1 MYQLSTVRHKLF
13 EFRVSVYRNSQFTYK
28 YHVNSFL
35 AVSDPVVRV
44 EGVPINGGFFT
55 GQQLNLTCRVE
66 LDETVDSDVTVTTTW
81 FRGGML
87 LDDTNRTR
95 IFPAEQ
101 SDSNRLLYESI
112 VVFSPLGQVDAGDY
126 ECRVD
131 VTPNDATYIIPSNT
145 TTHRTIEVG
154 GD

>member
-1 MYQLSTVRHKLF
+1 M
-13 EFRVSVYRNSQFTYK
+13 YK
-28 YHVNSFL
+28 YYVNTFL
-35 AVSDPVVRV
+35 AVSDPTVRV
-44 EGVPINGGFFT
+44 VGVPVNGGFFT
-55 GQQLNLTCRVE
+55 EQQLNLTCRVE

-95 IFPAEQ
+95 ITPVKQ

-112 VVFSPLGQVDAGDY
+112 VAFNPLGQVDAGDY

-131 VTPNDATYIIPSNT
+131 VTPTDATYIIPSNT
-145 TTHRTIEVG
+145 TTPRTIEVG

>member
-1 MYQLSTVRHKLF
+1 MRHKLF
-13 EFRVSVYRNSQFTYK
+13 EFRVSVYRNLQFTYK
-28 YHVNSFL
+28 YYVNPNL

-44 EGVPINGGFFT
+44 VGVPVDGGFFT

-66 LDETVDSDVTVTTTW
+66 LDETIDSDVTVTTTW
-81 FRGGML
+81 FRGQVL

-95 IFPAEQ
+95 IISAEQ

-126 ECRVD
+126 ECGVD
-131 VTPNDATYIIPSNT
+131 VTPNNATYIIPST
-145 TTHRTIEVG
+145 TTIRRTVEVG